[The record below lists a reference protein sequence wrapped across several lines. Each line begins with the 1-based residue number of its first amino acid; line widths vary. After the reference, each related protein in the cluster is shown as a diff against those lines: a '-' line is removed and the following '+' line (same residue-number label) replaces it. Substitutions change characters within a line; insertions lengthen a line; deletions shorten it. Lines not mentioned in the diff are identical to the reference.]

1 MNREEIL
8 KIVNKHKSEL
18 QEKYGVEKIGLFG
31 SIARNEA
38 GKDSDI
44 DIVVEL
50 KKADLFILISLKDY
64 LQEKLNGKVD
74 IVRYR
79 ADMGTLLKQRIN
91 KEVIYV

>member
-8 KIVNKHKSEL
+8 KTVNKHKPEL
-18 QEKYGVEKIGLFG
+18 REKYGVERIGLFG

-50 KKADLFILISLKDY
+50 KKADLFILISLKEY

-79 ADMGTLLKQRIN
+79 ADMSALLKQRIN
-91 KEVIYV
+91 KEAIYV